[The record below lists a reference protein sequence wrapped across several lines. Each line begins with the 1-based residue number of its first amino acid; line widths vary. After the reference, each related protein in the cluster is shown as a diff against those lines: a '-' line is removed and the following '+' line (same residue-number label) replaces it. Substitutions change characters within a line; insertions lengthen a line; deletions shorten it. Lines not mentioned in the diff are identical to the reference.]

1 MLSACTSIRA
11 EYNGM
16 VVSYNRIGS
25 RNIKNIE
32 FEATGKSLKAKVRG
46 VEDREGVSQNL
57 ENVVKILDSVK

>member
-1 MLSACTSIRA
+1 
-11 EYNGM
+11 M